1 MKQGSTQWMLLAAT
15 LLVSSAS
22 AEIIPKKSWPV
33 IGYEAFNKK
42 KGTSKAVVKGNDASP
57 TTRKSTTSDRPNSVT
72 KAVFGVGVAAAFAA
86 VGGKALAGEH
96 RPERSLVE
104 AMSKPIVAMRTTNGG
119 AAAAPAAVTTEG
131 ASIPNEV
138 FNLVKGIVG
147 VGVLSLPAGV
157 AAFGSAPSA
166 FIPAGILIAVIGVL
180 SGYGF
185 ALIGKVC
192 AYTGAKSYRE
202 AWSKTVG
209 EGTSWIPAWSVTLKT
224 FMACLAFSMVLA
236 DTFSSLL
243 ETSRNPTLLV
253 VTGLVLLP
261 LCLLKNLK
269 SLAPFSLLGVM
280 GMAYTAVAMTVRMFD
295 GSYTMGGET
304 EGKFIEQIA
313 SSLRPKFG
321 NMGAESVLSPN
332 ALILVCMLSTAYM
345 AHFNAPK
352 FYLELKDNTLPR
364 FNSVVSYGFGIS
376 IFLMGFI
383 TMVGFLT
390 FGKACDGLVLN
401 NYAGSDILMG
411 LSRIAVAVS
420 LVFSYPLAFT
430 GCRDG
435 FLDLAKIP
443 AEKRSSGTMNIVTIA
458 LLGFITFCACSL
470 TDVSF
475 VLAFGGATLG
485 NALTYVYP
493 ALMYRAVVKQQG
505 RVGENFGVNV
515 SLASAALGIAMGA
528 VGVTMTLRSLGN

>member
-1 MKQGSTQWMLLAAT
+1 MRPFRLTSQLLAHRKNISETINNYKYRYCSRDCLLRKRSRQRKEFISHNSLTTNASCIEDQRYQGSFHIIQHILVDKLHEVLEKLDCCHKHRSTMKQGSTQWMLLAAT
-15 LLVSSAS
+15 LWLVSSAS

-42 KGTSKAVVKGNDASP
+42 KGTSKAVVKGNDASATTP
-57 TTRKSTTSDRPNSVT
+57 TTRRSTTSDRPNSVT
-72 KAVFGVGVAAAFAA
+72 KAVVGVGVAAAFAA

-104 AMSKPIVAMRTTNGG
+104 AMSKPVVAMRTTNGG
-119 AAAAPAAVTTEG
+119 AAAAPAATTTEG

-243 ETSRNPTLLV
+243 ETTRNPTLLV

-295 GSYTMGGET
+295 GGYAMGGET
-304 EGKFIEQIA
+304 EGRFIEQIA

-345 AHFNAPK
+345 VRKLNK
-352 FYLELKDNTLPR
+352 LMNLFYKL
-364 FNSVVSYGFGIS
+364 Y
-376 IFLMGFI
+376 
-383 TMVGFLT
+383 
-390 FGKACDGLVLN
+390 CLVLN
-401 NYAGSDILMG
+401 PTCIEKIVEFFFQLSDLTTSMFSLKKPTG
-411 LSRIAVAVS
+411 TFQRSQVLS
-420 LVFSYPLAFT
+420 
-430 GCRDG
+430 
-435 FLDLAKIP
+435 
-443 AEKRSSGTMNIVTIA
+443 
-458 LLGFITFCACSL
+458 
-470 TDVSF
+470 
-475 VLAFGGATLG
+475 
-485 NALTYVYP
+485 
-493 ALMYRAVVKQQG
+493 
-505 RVGENFGVNV
+505 
-515 SLASAALGIAMGA
+515 
-528 VGVTMTLRSLGN
+528 